1 MLTSRTADGELLGPG
16 QTLVCLGDSVTIAP
30 AGYVTTVSQTLALK
44 FPASP
49 PSVLNAG
56 AGCDTAGHMLA
67 RFERDVLARKPHW
80 VTIMAGV
87 DDTVHELQTAR
98 QTVNRAQSETSADQ
112 FGIAI
117 EQMVRM
123 ARAADV
129 RIALCTP
136 NHVEDYWI
144 GDERLTNRSLRAK
157 TTRLHRIAAQEEL
170 LLIPTGEVL
179 LTAARAAAER
189 NQPLCLTDDGLH
201 PNAMGHALLALA
213 FLAAFDYPLDLSR
226 LA

>member
-56 AGCDTAGHMLA
+56 AGRDTAGHMLA

>member
-1 MLTSRTADGELLGPG
+1 MLTGRTINGKLLGPG
-16 QTLVCLGDSVTIAP
+16 QTLVCLGDSVTTAP

-44 FPASP
+44 FPESP

-56 AGCDTAGHMLA
+56 AGCNTAGHMLA
-67 RFERDVLARKPHW
+67 RFEHDVLARKPHW

-98 QTVNRAQSETSADQ
+98 QAIKHAQSETSADQ

-117 EQMVRM
+117 EQMVRT
-123 ARAADV
+123 AKAADV
-129 RIALCTP
+129 RVALCTP
-136 NHVEDYWI
+136 NHVEDHWT
-144 GDERLTNRSLRAK
+144 GDERLANRCLRAR
-157 TTRLHRIAAQEEL
+157 TARLHRIAARDGV

-189 NQPLCLTDDGLH
+189 NQPLRLTDDGLH
-201 PNAMGHALLALA
+201 PNAMGHALFALT